1 MKENPT
7 AHSTDLPIFIKWH
20 EFVSWL
26 FLTTEKFP
34 KKARFT
40 LSERLNNLGLDMVE
54 DLVEARYS
62 KEKLRILNR
71 SNLRLEKIRILLRIC
86 YEQKFLPHNSYKH
99 GMYLLNEIGSM
110 LGGWL
115 RQQARV
121 K

>member
-1 MKENPT
+1 MKEGRPT
-7 AHSTDLPIFIKWH
+7 TELPVFVKWY
-20 EFVSWL
+20 EFLNWL

-62 KEKLRILNR
+62 KEKWRILQR
-71 SNLRLEKIRILLRIC
+71 SNLRLEKMRVLLRIC
-86 YEQKFLPHNSYKH
+86 YEQKFISQNNYKH
-99 GMYLLNEIGSM
+99 AMYSLHEVGSM

-115 RQQARV
+115 RQQAGGR
-121 K
+121 